1 MSYVLFATRCRQYL
15 DFRLSFNIGRYS
27 ICINSI
33 CINVSAF
40 GNLDS
45 CLCKLVY
52 KPTVINF
59 GVVNEN
65 QQKSVRML
73 KTNCVNNS
81 NQLLFYLFPKIP
93 TEGSK

>member
-1 MSYVLFATRCRQYL
+1 MSYVLFATRGRQYL
-15 DFRLSFNIGRYS
+15 DFRLSFNIDRYS
-27 ICINSI
+27 IICTNSK
-33 CINVSAF
+33 CSLSAF

-52 KPTVINF
+52 KLKVINF

-65 QQKSVRML
+65 QQKSVSMF
-73 KTNCVNNS
+73 NNS
-81 NQLLFYLFPKIP
+81 RQLLFYLFSKNP